1 MNSALVCILVTAA
14 VVAQL
19 VVIWLVLFGAARLG
33 RRRYSA
39 ERRGRK

>member
-1 MNSALVCILVTAA
+1 MNSALVCILAAAA

-19 VVIWLVLFGAARLG
+19 VVIWLMLFGGARLG
-33 RRRYSA
+33 RWRYSA